1 MVIAGQVLGRYG
13 ILTRE
18 MLARENIPGGCAA
31 VYPVLKAM
39 EETGCIRRG
48 YFVAGR
54 GAAQFAAAGAEDRL
68 RTRRLRDTDGAGCL
82 ILAVTDSASPWGSAL
97 PWPAMKTDQQL
108 HRTAGALVFVTDGR
122 LLAYLSRNDMHLTT
136 FSESS
141 HDDSA
146 DSLIPLTECLV
157 RLAQRERRMLLATID
172 G

>member
-1 MVIAGQVLGRYG
+1 VLGCYG

-18 MLARENIPGGCAA
+18 MLARENIPGGFAA
-31 VYPVLKAM
+31 LYPVLKAM
-39 EETGCIRRG
+39 EETGRIRRG

-68 RTRRLRDTDGAGCL
+68 RLRTRRLRDTDGVGCL
-82 ILAVTDSASPWGSAL
+82 ILAVTDPASPWGSAL